1 MQEYVKTLV
10 FFLPCKP
17 NDKYGRVLDGRC
29 EDGVQESEEEGEVHR
44 RGYFSNMIG
53 YVVNFKGKVAVRISR
68 NVCLYNRYVDIVFR
82 TTFTRYCGLTYALWG
97 ISLLRTI
104 VAAKQDVFSN

>member
-1 MQEYVKTLV
+1 VQEYVKTLV

-44 RGYFSNMIG
+44 REYFSSMIG

-68 NVCLYNRYVDIVFR
+68 NVSVCTTVTWILYFAPHSPHISAQRILFG
-82 TTFTRYCGLTYALWG
+82 GLSCYGL
-97 ISLLRTI
+97 
-104 VAAKQDVFSN
+104 V

>member
-1 MQEYVKTLV
+1 LVPRIKENSATLLSAGVERFEGVAEYWMSGVGIQGSGRGGGLQEYVKTLV

-44 RGYFSNMIG
+44 RGYFSSMIG
-53 YVVNFKGKVAVRISR
+53 YVVNFKGKVAVRI
-68 NVCLYNRYVDIVFR
+68 
-82 TTFTRYCGLTYALWG
+82 
-97 ISLLRTI
+97 
-104 VAAKQDVFSN
+104 